1 MWKDS
6 LMKSWIEIEKYSM
19 DDCNWSVRIMANKT
33 EWWRNM
39 LGKYSKW
46 INQNYMKIGLMLGI
60 FIG

>member
-1 MWKDS
+1 
-6 LMKSWIEIEKYSM
+6 MKSWIEIEKYSM